1 MMTKELLGQAKA
13 IEDIE
18 ELHYIDES
26 HNYRYER
33 KFTVPD
39 EFSLKTVEQF
49 IKRNTALFREVFHL
63 RQVNNIYFDTAGYND
78 YFDNVLGV
86 SDRKK
91 IRIRWYGDTF
101 GSIKKPVLEV
111 KIKKG
116 IVGDKWSYKLE
127 SFVLDN
133 NFDATK
139 IQNVFKNS
147 KLPLPILE
155 SVKMVTP
162 TLLNSYS
169 RRYFLSA
176 DNKFRVTLDY
186 KLLYHKIDKRFNN
199 FNFAPASDENKIVE
213 LKYGLLDDD
222 KSYAVSTQFPFR
234 LNKNSKYVNGIN
246 TIKQFPQ

>member
-1 MMTKELLGQAKA
+1 MIDTL
-13 IEDIE
+13 IENANEIVNSE
-18 ELHYIDES
+18 EIHFINKK

-39 EFSLKTVEQF
+39 KFTLKAVEQI
-49 IKRNTALFREVFHL
+49 IKRNKTLFREVFHI
-63 RQVNNIYFDTAGYND
+63 RQVNNIYFDTIGYND

-101 GSIKKPVLEV
+101 GEIKKPVLEI

-116 IVGDKWSYKLE
+116 LVGDKWSYKLK

-133 NFDATK
+133 DFNNDK
-139 IQNVFKNS
+139 IQNIFKDSN
-147 KLPLPILE
+147 LPLPILE
-155 SVKMVTP
+155 SAKMVTP

-169 RRYFLSA
+169 RKYFLSA
-176 DNKFRVTLDY
+176 DNKFRVTLDF
-186 KLLYHKIDKRFNN
+186 KLLYHKIGKRFNN
-199 FNFAPASDENKIVE
+199 FNFAPVSDENKIIE
-213 LKYGLLDDD
+213 LKYGLLDDT
-222 KSYAVSTQFPFR
+222 AANAISTQFPFR
-234 LNKNSKYVNGIN
+234 LNKNSKYVNGVN